1 MDDMSTNPR
10 WLDDLEFRA
19 WLGYRRMRLLLD
31 ARINR
36 DMSVDSGLSEADYDV
51 LSNLSAREGRRWR
64 MNELGAR
71 MLWSKSRLSHQISRM
86 EERGLV
92 RREDVEHDGRGAFIV
107 LTKQGLRAIEA
118 AAPLHV
124 ESVRGHFIDL
134 LTDNEKRTLGDIA
147 QKVLDHLGAGN
158 LADETDR

>member
-1 MDDMSTNPR
+1 MDDVSTNNYPSTMAAPR
-10 WLDDLEFRA
+10 WLDDREFRA

-31 ARINR
+31 AQINR
-36 DMSVDSGLSEADYDV
+36 DMAVDSGLSEADYDV
-51 LSNLSAREGRRWR
+51 LSNLSPREGRRWR

-71 MLWSKSRLSHQISRM
+71 VLWSKSRLSHQISRM

-107 LTKQGLRAIEA
+107 LTKKGVRAIEA

-124 ESVRGHFIDL
+124 ESVRRHFIDL
-134 LTDNEKRTLGDIA
+134 LTEA
-147 QKVLDHLGAGN
+147 
-158 LADETDR
+158 E